1 VPVPDLDREQRRKAL
16 EKAAEV
22 RRVRAELKQM
32 IKAGEVP
39 LDEVL
44 AKADANEILAKTKVV
59 DVLEAMPNYGK
70 VKARKLMERLRISPT
85 RRLRGLGANQRQAL
99 LDEFGDAG

>member
-1 VPVPDLDREQRRKAL
+1 MPVPKLDPEQRRAAL

-32 IKAGEVP
+32 IKSGEVR
-39 LDEVL
+39 LHEVL
-44 AKADANEILAKTKVV
+44 ARADGNEILAKTKVV
-59 DVLEAMPNYGK
+59 DLLEAMPNYGK
-70 VKARKLMERLRISPT
+70 VKARKLMERLQISPT

-99 LDEFGDAG
+99 LDEFGDHE